1 MPLRRVQM
9 AELNRVIFLLVQ
21 SKGQTYAVSS
31 IYPQPNFAKDT
42 HNKLLLNS

>member
-1 MPLRRVQM
+1 M

-21 SKGQTYAVSS
+21 SKGQAYAVSS